1 MPHTKRKKGESGF
14 HHVVTKG
21 DGGQIIFES
30 NADRTC
36 YLEMLDVA
44 LDESKVKLH
53 AFCLM
58 SNHMHLLV
66 EDREDELGAFMKRLN
81 ETYARYFSKVTD
93 RVGHVFQGRYWSE
106 PVEDNAR
113 FLAVLRYI
121 HANPEAAGIC
131 RVQDYPWS
139 SYQAYAL
146 SSAKKGSG
154 EKRGTG
160 SAASFVET
168 ELALSLLGNVEAFE
182 RFSASGACSARPFPG
197 SKLSKHLTFDE
208 LLNVAFRLL
217 GRDVLNGLKVMDPSD
232 RVPHFIQLLQAGF
245 TTSEIA
251 RITGIG
257 RVSIIRAV
265 NAATGT
271 TGEVDTT
278 GDSLRVYR
286 PAL

>member
-1 MPHTKRKKGESGF
+1 MPHAKRKKGESGF
-14 HHVVTKG
+14 YHVVTKG

-30 NADRTC
+30 NANRAR

-44 LDESKVKLH
+44 LNENKVKLH

-58 SNHMHLLV
+58 SNHIHLLV

-81 ETYARYFSKVTD
+81 ETYARYFGKMTG

-139 SYQAYAL
+139 SYQAYVL
-146 SSAKKGSG
+146 SGAKKGSG
-154 EKRGTG
+154 EKRGAK

-168 ELALSLLGNVEAFE
+168 ELALSLLGGVEAFE
-182 RFSASGACSARPFPG
+182 CFSASGACSARPFQG

-217 GRDVLNGLKVMDPSD
+217 GRDVLNSLKAMEPSV
-232 RVPHFIQLLQAGF
+232 RAPYFIQLLQAGF
-245 TTSEIA
+245 TASEIA
-251 RITGIG
+251 RVTGIG
-257 RVSIIRAV
+257 RESIIRAV
-265 NAATGT
+265 NAATG
-271 TGEVDTT
+271 GEQLAHNWGQSPSVQ
-278 GDSLRVYR
+278 V
-286 PAL
+286 